1 MFYFSFQF
9 GDWTPGKKVTFMSNY
24 TKAMTEIYRDTL
36 KNKTLTVVTI
46 LGEPYCM
53 EVDDESGNKT
63 GNERF
68 EGYCVDLIKE
78 IAQILEF
85 KYIIKVVED
94 GVYGKRNE
102 RGEWNGMIKELIEG
116 VCVFYFCSFKFE
128 NFNLISVFFLLLLLL
143 ESGYSC
149 GRFNYYV

>member
-1 MFYFSFQF
+1 
-9 GDWTPGKKVTFMSNY
+9 MSNY

-53 EVDDESGNKT
+53 ENDDENRT
-63 GNERF
+63 GNDRF

-85 KYIIKVVED
+85 KYVIKVVED

-102 RGEWNGMIKELIEG
+102 RGEWNGMIRELIEG
-116 VCVFYFCSFKFE
+116 V
-128 NFNLISVFFLLLLLL
+128 NIRIDFL
-143 ESGYSC
+143 
-149 GRFNYYV
+149 N